1 MILFWISFA
10 VRMLLRRRAR
20 TGITFAAIT
29 LGIAILTFLGSI
41 MVGVNDAMVANSI
54 SLYTGNMLIR
64 SPHPSELLDHW
75 RFRRDLPPEV
85 SAVLPRAMVP
95 AMLVTRSGAVPVQL
109 VGVLP
114 QNEERVAAIPHRVEK
129 GCYLSASPAHREILV
144 GNKAAETLRIG
155 PGDAL
160 SIRFAHGKS
169 YSARV
174 TGVFRTRMDRFDE
187 GVAYTPLDQLKALD
201 MVNLKAEVALFFRE
215 GLGSKAGK
223 RLISPLLSQGE
234 EITSWEEILPELD
247 QLLRLNM
254 VSMLIVIILVVTLM
268 AAGVSNT
275 VLVSVMDRY
284 RTFGVLKAL
293 GVTPG
298 EVIRLILIETALI
311 CLVAGLVGISLGG
324 AFTLLFGRQ
333 GIDLGLLTSENPHFV
348 LSSVIHTRLTWEMGV
363 APPLAVLLVG
373 VFASMWP
380 AIIAARHRPS
390 EVMRLSA

>member
-1 MILFWISFA
+1 M
-10 VRMLLRRRAR
+10 V
-20 TGITFAAIT
+20 T
-29 LGIAILTFLGSI
+29 LT
-41 MVGVNDAMVANSI
+41 
-54 SLYTGNMLIR
+54 
-64 SPHPSELLDHW
+64 
-75 RFRRDLPPEV
+75 
-85 SAVLPRAMVP
+85 
-95 AMLVTRSGAVPVQL
+95 
-109 VGVLP
+109 
-114 QNEERVAAIPHRVEK
+114 
-129 GCYLSASPAHREILV
+129 
-144 GNKAAETLRIG
+144 
-155 PGDAL
+155 
-160 SIRFAHGKS
+160 
-169 YSARV
+169 
-174 TGVFRTRMDRFDE
+174 
-187 GVAYTPLDQLKALD
+187 
-201 MVNLKAEVALFFRE
+201 AEVALFFRE

-380 AIIAARHRPS
+380 AIIAAQRRPS